1 MCFNEVDWLISAA
14 PWLKESLVKIK
25 HESRA
30 DMFHYSCIST
40 EHGLHIVFLCVS
52 MKVLVDGHDIRSL
65 NLKWLREHIGVVSQE
80 PVLFATTIAE
90 NIRYGKDGVTQED
103 IEKATKMSNAHDFIK
118 SLPNV
123 SEICHFLAICL

>member
-1 MCFNEVDWLISAA
+1 MWFAA
-14 PWLKESLVKIK
+14 LLLANLWNWDRLNDTNNSSFRVQKQ
-25 HESRA
+25 HFSRA
-30 DMFHYSCIST
+30 F
-40 EHGLHIVFLCVS
+40 VFA
-52 MKVLVDGHDIRSL
+52 KVTVDGHDIRNL
-65 NLKWLREHIGVVSQE
+65 KLKWLREHIGVVNQE